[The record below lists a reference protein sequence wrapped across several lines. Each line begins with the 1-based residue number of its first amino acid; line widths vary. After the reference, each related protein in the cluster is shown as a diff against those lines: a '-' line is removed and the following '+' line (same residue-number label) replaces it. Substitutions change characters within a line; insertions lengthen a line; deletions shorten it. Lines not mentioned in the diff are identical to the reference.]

1 MKKIRLLIVDDHAV
15 YRMGLAALLETEPRI
30 EIIGEADDGESAI
43 REALRLRPDVILMD
57 IMMPGADGIDATKA
71 IHQQLPSVRI
81 LVLTTSATSDD
92 LAAALR
98 NGAAGAINKSAD
110 NSRIVAAIYAVAEG
124 RESVSPEIRRLIAE
138 DPPAPG
144 LSARQ
149 SEILQSITR
158 GLSNQEI
165 AKQLGISPES
175 VKEYV
180 NNLFAKIGAAN
191 RTEAAAIALRKH
203 LTKL

>member
-1 MKKIRLLIVDDHAV
+1 MKKTRLLIVDDHAV
-15 YRMGLAALLETEPRI
+15 YRIGLVALLETVPDI
-30 EIIGEADDGESAI
+30 EVVGEADDGETAV
-43 REALRLRPDVILMD
+43 REALRLKPDVVLMD
-57 IMMPGADGIDATKA
+57 IMMPGMDGIDATKA
-71 IHQQLPSVRI
+71 IHQRLPSAQI

-110 NSRIVAAIYAVAEG
+110 NARLVAAIHMVAEG
-124 RESVSPEIRRLIAE
+124 KESVSPEIQRLIAE
-138 DPPAPG
+138 DPPAPE
-144 LSARQ
+144 LSRRQ
-149 SEILQSITR
+149 SEILQAITR
-158 GLSNQEI
+158 GLSNPEI
-165 AKQLGISPES
+165 AKQLGISTES
-175 VKEYV
+175 VKEYI